1 MPYNPTAINW
11 LSPSEEISELWAPLI
26 PLQMLSKYS
35 FYSFTYHYHSVNV
48 INLVI
53 RRTSRSRLLVSAK
66 ASAKFLGLIG
76 FRKSFLLFTI
86 RKRRSV
92 AFQPLGGVPWFD
104 LVEIYSQSF
113 PQKTITMTMTMTP
126 LNSTSEKM
134 SCVFTSSK
142 QHCSSPLKF
151 LPYNSVGQLRFY

>member
-1 MPYNPTAINW
+1 MTSCQDECGS
-11 LSPSEEISELWAPLI
+11 LSGGLPKNLTLHWA
-26 PLQMLSKYS
+26 KEY
-35 FYSFTYHYHSVNV
+35 FF
-48 INLVI
+48 
-53 RRTSRSRLLVSAK
+53 
-66 ASAKFLGLIG
+66 F
-76 FRKSFLLFTI
+76 LFTI
-86 RKRRSV
+86 RKRRSA

-142 QHCSSPLKF
+142 QHCSSPLKV
-151 LPYNSVGQLRFY
+151 LPYNSVGQLRFYQQLGLIVMPQITQLSIVLIF